1 MKFFESRI
9 GPSVFETYYR
19 HAAKA
24 LETVEHMERCVVV
37 ACEDGDTAE
46 AIAATSNAEL
56 EADELKNELRGVMR
70 GSIRLAISKEVFL
83 DMISRQDRI
92 ADYAENVTEI
102 ISFRPLFKDAEAR
115 KLLMAQAQAVQ
126 ATVNEYAQAV
136 EKLQELMESGFA
148 TRVKEE
154 LHQLIGAVNLL
165 EHKADA
171 KEVATAAYIFSHG
184 DDTPLAAAHM
194 YRVAQ
199 RLDDV
204 ANAAEHAA
212 NSLIPLVSH

>member
-9 GPSVFETYYR
+9 GPSVFETYYH

-24 LETVEHMERCVVV
+24 LETVEYMERCVAL

-46 AIAATSNAEL
+46 AITATSSAEL
-56 EADELKNELRGVMR
+56 EADGLKSELREMMR
-70 GSIRLAISKEVFL
+70 GSIRLVISKEIFL
-83 DMISRQDRI
+83 EMSWRQDRI

-102 ISFRPLFKDAEAR
+102 ISFRPLYKDAQAR
-115 KLLMAQAQAVQ
+115 KLLLVQAQSVQ

-148 TRVKEE
+148 TKVKEE
-154 LHQLIGAVNLL
+154 LHQLIVSVNLL
-165 EHKADA
+165 EHKADM
-171 KEVATAAYIFSHG
+171 KEAATAAYVFSHG
-184 DDTPLAAAHM
+184 DDAPLAAAHM

-204 ANAAEHAA
+204 ANATEHAA
-212 NSLIPLVSH
+212 NSLLPLASH

>member
-24 LETVEHMERCVVV
+24 LETVGHMERCVAI
-37 ACEDGDTAE
+37 ACDDGDTAE

-56 EADELKNELRGVMR
+56 EADGLKNELRGVMR

-83 DMISRQDRI
+83 DMITRQDRI

-102 ISFRPLFKDAEAR
+102 ISFRPLYEDAQAR
-115 KLLMAQAQAVQ
+115 KLLLAQAQSVQ
-126 ATVNEYAQAV
+126 ATVDEYAKAV

-148 TRVKEE
+148 TKVKEE
-154 LHQLIGAVNLL
+154 LHQLIASVNLL
-165 EHKADA
+165 EHQADK
-171 KEVATAAYIFSHG
+171 KEAATAAYVFSHG
-184 DDTPLAAAHM
+184 DDAPLAAAHM

-204 ANAAEHAA
+204 ANATEHAA
-212 NSLIPLVSH
+212 NSLLPLASH

>member
-1 MKFFESRI
+1 MKFFDSHI

-24 LETVEHMERCVVV
+24 LETVEHMKRCVTV
-37 ACEDGDTAE
+37 ACEGGDTAE
-46 AIAATSNAEL
+46 AITATSNAEL
-56 EADELKNELRGVMR
+56 EADELKTELRGVMR

-102 ISFRPLFKDAEAR
+102 ISFRPLFDDAKAR
-115 KLLMAQAQAVQ
+115 RLLTEQAQAVQ
-126 ATVNEYAQAV
+126 ATVNEYAQTV

-171 KEVATAAYIFSHG
+171 KEVAIATYIFSHG

>member
-24 LETVEHMERCVVV
+24 LETVGHMECCVAI
-37 ACEDGDTAE
+37 ACDDGDATE

-56 EADELKNELRGVMR
+56 EADGLKNELHGVMR
-70 GSIRLAISKEVFL
+70 SSVRLAISKEVFL
-83 DMISRQDRI
+83 DMITRQDRI

-102 ISFRPLFKDAEAR
+102 ISFRPLYEDAQAR
-115 KLLMAQAQAVQ
+115 KLLLVQAQSVQ
-126 ATVNEYAQAV
+126 ATVNEYAKAV

-148 TRVKEE
+148 TKVKEE
-154 LHQLIGAVNLL
+154 LHQLIASVNLL
-165 EHKADA
+165 EHQADK
-171 KEVATAAYIFSHG
+171 KEAATAAYVFSHG
-184 DDTPLAAAHM
+184 DDAPLAAAHM

-204 ANAAEHAA
+204 ANATEHAA
-212 NSLIPLVSH
+212 NSLLPLASH

>member
-24 LETVEHMERCVVV
+24 LETVEHMERCVAV

-56 EADELKNELRGVMR
+56 EADELKTELRGVMR

-83 DMISRQDRI
+83 DMISQQDRI

-102 ISFRPLFKDAEAR
+102 ISFRPLFDDAEAR
-115 KLLMAQAQAVQ
+115 RLLMEQAQAVQ

-136 EKLQELMESGFA
+136 EKLQESGFA

-154 LHQLIGAVNLL
+154 LHQLIVVVNLL

-171 KEVATAAYIFSHG
+171 KEVATAAYVFSYG

-204 ANAAEHAA
+204 ANAAERAA
-212 NSLIPLVSH
+212 NSLLPLVSH